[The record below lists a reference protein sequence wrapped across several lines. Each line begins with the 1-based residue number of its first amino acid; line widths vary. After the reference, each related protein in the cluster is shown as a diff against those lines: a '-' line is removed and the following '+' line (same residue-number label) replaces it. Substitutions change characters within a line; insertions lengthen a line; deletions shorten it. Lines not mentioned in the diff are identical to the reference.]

1 MPHQNQHALIQDLA
15 VLLQSGIPQDQAI
28 ALLAK
33 QHPDDVFKKI
43 LTDIHSSIVEG
54 NSLSS
59 SLEIYN
65 KTNDSGQENFSAL
78 IINMFRAGESS
89 GTLPQSLF
97 RLSKQLERDEKLKQK
112 IRSSLVYPAI
122 LSIGLL
128 ISLIV
133 LFVVVIPEFSS
144 LLATYEANLNSA
156 GGTLLYIAKFIDKW
170 GELLL
175 VGLVGLLFGGW
186 FKYRNQ
192 MQRNQLKAKLMNL
205 PVLRQLGTKLDYAR
219 LCHTLA
225 SLLDSGISQSQ
236 SLKIASHGVNSA
248 TIKDACDL
256 IGQRLQSGETLGI
269 NFIQLPDFNP
279 IFAHSISNSE
289 HAGQLSVSLRET
301 AERLESEFTDKATKL
316 TQMIE
321 PILILVLG
329 VFIGLIVYALFSVL
343 SGISFS
349 GI

>member
-133 LFVVVIPEFSS
+133 LFVLVIPEFSS
-144 LLATYEANLNSA
+144 LLAAYEANLNSA

-170 GELLL
+170 GSCYSWGWLACSLGG
-175 VGLVGLLFGGW
+175 GLSIETKCKGTSS
-186 FKYRNQ
+186 
-192 MQRNQLKAKLMNL
+192 
-205 PVLRQLGTKLDYAR
+205 RQ
-219 LCHTLA
+219 
-225 SLLDSGISQSQ
+225 
-236 SLKIASHGVNSA
+236 NS
-248 TIKDACDL
+248 
-256 IGQRLQSGETLGI
+256 
-269 NFIQLPDFNP
+269 
-279 IFAHSISNSE
+279 
-289 HAGQLSVSLRET
+289 
-301 AERLESEFTDKATKL
+301 
-316 TQMIE
+316 
-321 PILILVLG
+321 
-329 VFIGLIVYALFSVL
+329 
-343 SGISFS
+343 
-349 GI
+349 